1 MRMHTSTSHFLRS
14 AVLLIVASLYNLSA
28 SADEFLTQNGI
39 DYTLLGDTAIVTS
52 ISKTSVG
59 TTLNIP
65 STVTSKVTGNAHRV
79 TTIGRSAAENNLILE
94 KVTYRSNLKYIES
107 YAFSGC
113 KHLKDFALYDS
124 RLKSN
129 LVSIGREA
137 FFGCTALGTANT
149 HGTFELMSQVALNID
164 INVFENCTSIQDLNV
179 KSATKLTIGSEAFKG
194 CTALVTAYI
203 DKCSTFGDGA
213 FRNCTNL
220 KSVNLGSA
228 THVTLGSYFCYSC
241 PAFTNLYTNGLGNGF
256 SVVDKVG
263 NGAFQDCTN
272 LKWHNLGAVREIG
285 NYAFKNCTGL
295 TSLSLGSLETIGR
308 NAFDGLTLAS
318 LTIPQTL
325 KNFERL
331 AFFGINTDVVYVHS
345 QAVANAT
352 DVDPFGGNPIFTKL
366 HFRNVE
372 EINGTT
378 FKTKEQVTTITFDS
392 YLRTIGDGVFKGMR
406 KLQEL
411 NIDNPNLNIGSEAF
425 SECPQLAS
433 VTLNCLNVY
442 PNAFKNCTSMK
453 TLDINA
459 LCVMDEA
466 FSGCYGLQQTSLA
479 VRGSIGHNVFTNCT
493 GEVSIN
499 TWNNQPSSIGENA
512 LFNAGFTVV
521 NYNAPEL
528 TDYAIMGMPNLT
540 TVNFKGTKRF
550 TSTPIFYGCPSLTTF
565 TMTDSEGFKV
575 EDKVIYTAD
584 GSTLVL
590 TPPAKVEYAPIPAT
604 VRTIRSG
611 AITSPQVVLDFSQIP
626 VTPTFDAPST
636 NTLPTI
642 IIANMA
648 QDFSAV
654 TNSYKKPRVLYV
666 AGTKPTD
673 VTVDGKTTVLDAVK
687 AIEGLK

>member
-1 MRMHTSTSHFLRS
+1 MKMHTSTSHFLLS

-28 SADEFLTQNGI
+28 TADELLSQDGV
-39 DYTLLGDTAIVTS
+39 DYTLRGDTAIVTL
-52 ISKTSVG
+52 ISKTSV

-65 STVTSKVTGNAHRV
+65 STVTSKITGNSHRV
-79 TTIGRSAAENNLILE
+79 TTINRSAAENSFMLE

-107 YAFSGC
+107 YAFRGC
-113 KHLKDFALYDS
+113 KNLKGFALYDS

-137 FFGCTALGTANT
+137 FFGCTALGTDNT
-149 HGTFELMSQVALNID
+149 HGTFELTSQVALNIG
-164 INVFENCTSIQDLNV
+164 INVFENCTGIKDLNV
-179 KSATKLTIGSEAFKG
+179 RSATKLTIDNEAFKG

-203 DKCSTFGDGA
+203 DKCSTFGYGV

-241 PAFTNLYTNGLGNGF
+241 PAFTSLYTDGLGNGF

-272 LKWHNLGAVREIG
+272 LKWHNLGAIREIG
-285 NYAFKNCTGL
+285 NYAFKSCTGL

-308 NAFDGLTLAS
+308 NAFEGLTLGA

-325 KNFERL
+325 KNFANL
-331 AFFGINTDVVYVHS
+331 AFYGINTDVVYVYS

-352 DVDPFGGNPIFTKL
+352 DVEPFGGTPTFTKL
-366 HFRNVE
+366 HFRYVE
-372 EINGTT
+372 EINGTI
-378 FKTKEQVTTITFDS
+378 FKNKDQVTTMTFDS
-392 YLRTIGDGVFKGMR
+392 YLRTIGDGVFQGMR

-425 SECPQLAS
+425 RACPVLAS
-433 VTLNCLNVY
+433 VTLNCLNVC
-442 PNAFKNCTSMK
+442 PNAFSDCTRMK
-453 TLDINA
+453 TLDITA

-466 FSGCYGLQQTSLA
+466 FSGCSGLQQTSFT
-479 VRGSIGHNVFTNCT
+479 VRGSIGRNVFTGCT
-493 GEVSIN
+493 GEVNIN
-499 TWNNQPSSIGENA
+499 KWNNQPSSIDENA
-512 LFNAGFTVV
+512 LFNAGFTVI

-528 TDYAIMGMPNLT
+528 TDFAIMGMPNLT

-550 TSTPIFYGCPSLTTF
+550 TSRPVFYGCPSLKTF
-565 TMTDSEGFKV
+565 TMAESEGFKV
-575 EDKVIYTAD
+575 EDNVIYTAD
-584 GSTLVL
+584 GTTLVL
-590 TPPAKVEYAPIPAT
+590 TPPAKVDYAPIPAT
-604 VRTIRSG
+604 VRTIKSC

-626 VTPTFDAPST
+626 VTPTFVDSST
-636 NTLPTI
+636 NTLPAV

-648 QDFSAV
+648 QDFSTV
-654 TNSYKKPRVLYV
+654 TKSYKKPHVVYV
-666 AGTKPTD
+666 AGTPPTD
-673 VTVDGKTTVLDAVK
+673 VTGDGKTTVLDAVK